1 MSLEIRTEDSG
12 TGLQKV
18 IPRGRLDTNTAPQ
31 LESVL
36 DSLSPARVIVFDLN
50 GLEYISSAG
59 LRIIFK
65 TKKATLAAGGKAL
78 MVNLQPQVKKV
89 FDIVKALPSD
99 SIFTSWDELDEYLDG
114 IQRRIVDG
122 E

>member
-18 IPRGRLDTNTAPQ
+18 FPKGRLDTNTAPQ
-31 LESVL
+31 LEAVL
-36 DSLSPARVIVFDLN
+36 DSLSPARVIVFDLI

-65 TKKATLAAGGKAL
+65 AKKATQAAGGRTL
-78 MVNLQPQVKKV
+78 MVNLRPQVQKV

-99 SIFTSWDELDEYLDG
+99 SIFTSWDELDQYLDG
-114 IQRRIVDG
+114 IQRRIVEG

>member
-1 MSLEIRTEDSG
+1 MSLEIRIEDSG

-18 IPRGRLDTNTAPQ
+18 IPKGRLDTNTAPQ
-31 LESVL
+31 LESTL
-36 DSLSPARVIVFDLN
+36 DSLSPARIIAFDLVD
-50 GLEYISSAG
+50 LDYISSAG

-65 TKKATLAAGGKAL
+65 TKKATEAAGGRAL

-99 SIFTSWDELDEYLDG
+99 SIFTSWTELDEYLDG
-114 IQRRIVDG
+114 IQRRIVEG